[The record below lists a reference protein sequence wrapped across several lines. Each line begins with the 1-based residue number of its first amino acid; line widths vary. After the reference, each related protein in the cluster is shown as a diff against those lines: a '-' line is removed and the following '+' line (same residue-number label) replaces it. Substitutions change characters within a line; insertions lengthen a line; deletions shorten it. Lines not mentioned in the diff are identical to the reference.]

1 MRKGNHIDR
10 VKSEARSSES
20 AIHPKPKERE
30 RERPKKREK
39 ERNRETRTDFGRDAR
54 FFLGLK
60 FVLKVPLQFLH
71 FELNKKMERRNKS
84 ARRLLQVSN
93 PR

>member
-10 VKSEARSSES
+10 VKSAARSSES

-30 RERPKKREK
+30 TKKKREK
-39 ERNRETRTDFGRDAR
+39 ERNRETRTGFGRDAR
-54 FFLGLK
+54 FFLGSK

-71 FELNKKMERRNKS
+71 FELKKNGKKE
-84 ARRLLQVSN
+84 
-93 PR
+93 

>member
-1 MRKGNHIDR
+1 MRKGNHTDR

-20 AIHPKPKERE
+20 AIHPKPQKRE
-30 RERPKKREK
+30 RDQKKREK
-39 ERNRETRTDFGRDAR
+39 ERNRETRTGFGRDAR
-54 FFLGLK
+54 FFLGSK

-71 FELNKKMERRNKS
+71 FELKKKMERRNKS